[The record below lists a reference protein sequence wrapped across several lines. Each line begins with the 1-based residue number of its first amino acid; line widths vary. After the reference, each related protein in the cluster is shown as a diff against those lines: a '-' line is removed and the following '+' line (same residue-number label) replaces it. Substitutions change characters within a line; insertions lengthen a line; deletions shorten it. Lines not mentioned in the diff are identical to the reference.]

1 MSHLA
6 KLYVDGAE
14 IDLIVYLKRRSFANC
29 RCSNKTGITKC
40 FETLF
45 DYFEEKIDY
54 GKIRLALAILEKRML
69 YIKPTL

>member
-14 IDLIVYLKRRSFANC
+14 IDLIRLSQKKGFANC

-45 DYFEEKIDY
+45 WLFWRKIDY
-54 GKIRLALAILEKRML
+54 GKIRLALAILEKENAVH
-69 YIKPTL
+69 

>member
-14 IDLIVYLKRRSFANC
+14 IDLDSFISKEEVSKC

-45 DYFEEKIDY
+45 
-54 GKIRLALAILEKRML
+54 
-69 YIKPTL
+69 